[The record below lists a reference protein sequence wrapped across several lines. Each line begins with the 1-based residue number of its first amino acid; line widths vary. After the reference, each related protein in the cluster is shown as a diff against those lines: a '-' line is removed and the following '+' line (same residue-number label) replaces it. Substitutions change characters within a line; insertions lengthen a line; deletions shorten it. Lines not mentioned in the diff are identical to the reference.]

1 MIILGIELPSDQ
13 VNALIAVI
21 VAGLLA
27 AIPGIDR
34 ERRQR
39 PAGLRTHMLVAMT
52 SAMVTAMARIT
63 FSADSAARLVAN
75 IVTGIGFLGGGIIM
89 QRKGFTHDVTTAA
102 TVWMVALLGIVVG
115 YEMYVL
121 AVGSTLV
128 MGFVLTIIRRF
139 EDKEV
144 FHPAERI
151 ARGLDGEDRRES
163 R

>member
-1 MIILGIELPSDQ
+1 MTILGVELPSDQ
-13 VNALIAVI
+13 MNALIAVI

-121 AVGSTLV
+121 AVGSTIV
-128 MGFVLTIIRRF
+128 MGFVLTIIRLF
-139 EDKEV
+139 EGKEV
-144 FHPAERI
+144 LHPAERI
-151 ARGLDGEDRRES
+151 ARGLDGEDRREPH
-163 R
+163 

>member
-1 MIILGIELPSDQ
+1 MTILGIELPSDQ
-13 VNALIAVI
+13 VEALIAVI

-128 MGFVLTIIRRF
+128 MGFVLTVIRRF

-151 ARGLDGEDRRES
+151 ARGLDGDDKHES
-163 R
+163 H